1 MAKEVSSLQEA
12 LQKLEKKHGKGTV
25 RKLATGE
32 AFVPV
37 DVIPTGVYSID
48 RALGVG
54 GFARGRVAE
63 VFGDEASGKT
73 TLVLHAIVECQ
84 KMGLI
89 AAYIDVENAL
99 DMKYAESLGVDLT
112 KLLFSQPSSAEE
124 ALDIAQTLA
133 KTGEVAMVV
142 VDSVA
147 SLVPMA
153 ENDSDPGKSQIGS
166 IARFMSQS
174 LRQVVPDFNKTNTA
188 LIFINQLRTSIG
200 VMFGD
205 PMNTPGGVALKY
217 AASQRVDLR
226 RSSKVLDSDGNP
238 NGHVARIKVVKSK
251 VSSPGGATRVPVI
264 FGRGFDKDYDVFT
277 MALEKGVIYK
287 EGGTTLFFKNEKLG
301 VGENRA
307 YAKLLT
313 EKRIGEVRE
322 ELDKMFD
329 SVDKILKERKEEEAH
344 EESENEELE

>member
-1 MAKEVSSLQEA
+1 MAKEKTSLQEA
-12 LQKLEKKHGKGTV
+12 LLKLEKKHGKGTV

-37 DVIPTGVYSID
+37 DVIPTGIYSID

-73 TLVLHAIVECQ
+73 TLVLHAVVEAQ

-99 DMKYAESLGVDLT
+99 DLKYAESLGVDLT
-112 KLLFSQPSSAEE
+112 TLLFSQPSSAEE

-133 KTGEVAMVV
+133 KSGEVAIVV

-153 ENDSDPGKSQIGS
+153 ENESDPGKSQIGS

-188 LIFINQLRTSIG
+188 LVFINQLRTSIG

-205 PMNTPGGVALKY
+205 PMSTPGGVALKY
-217 AASQRVDLR
+217 AASQRVDVR
-226 RSSKVLDSDGNP
+226 RSSKVLDSEGNP
-238 NGHVARIKVVKSK
+238 NGHIARVKIVKSK
-251 VSSPGGATRVPVI
+251 VSSPGGTAKVPVI
-264 FGRGFDKDYDVFT
+264 FGRGFDRNYDVFN
-277 MALEKGVIYK
+277 MALDKGVIYK
-287 EGGTTLFFKNEKLG
+287 EGGTTLFFKTEKLG

-307 YAKLLT
+307 YTKLLK
-313 EKRIGEVRE
+313 ENRIGEVRE
-322 ELDKMFD
+322 ELDRLFENAAKTPIVQSEED
-329 SVDKILKERKEEEAH
+329 EEVDETE
-344 EESENEELE
+344 

>member
-1 MAKEVSSLQEA
+1 MAKGTTTLKEA
-12 LQKLEKKHGKGTV
+12 LDKLEKKHGKGTV

-32 AFVPV
+32 AFVQV
-37 DVIPTGVYSID
+37 DVIPTGIYSID

-54 GFARGRVAE
+54 GFARGRVSE

-73 TLVLHAIVECQ
+73 TLVLHAIVEAQ
-84 KMGLI
+84 KAGLI

-99 DMKYAESLGVDLT
+99 DMKYASALGVDLS

-133 KTGEVAMVV
+133 KSGEVAMVV

-174 LRQVVPDFNKTNTA
+174 LRQVIPDFNSTNTA
-188 LIFINQLRTSIG
+188 LIFINQLRTNIG

-205 PMNTPGGVALKY
+205 PMSTPGGVALKY
-217 AASQRVDLR
+217 AASQRVDIR
-226 RSSKVLDSDGNP
+226 RSGKVLDSEGNP
-238 NGHVARIKVVKSK
+238 NGHVARVKIVKSK
-251 VSSPGGATRVPVI
+251 VSAPGGTTKVPVI
-264 FGRGFDKDYDVFT
+264 FGRGFDKDFDIFST
-277 MALEKGVIYK
+277 AIEKGVIYK
-287 EGGTTLFFKNEKLG
+287 EGGTTLFFKEEKLG

-307 YAKLLT
+307 FTKLQ
-313 EKRIGEVRE
+313 KDNRINEVKE
-322 ELDKMFD
+322 ELDRMFD
-329 SVDKILKERKEEEAH
+329 KVDEVIKEKEEETNDT
-344 EESENEELE
+344 ES